1 MAGSRIANESP
12 VFQGAAEKL
21 AYGLTTTP
29 WGASPTNESMAV
41 YDITDPENE
50 EDVTAAC
57 TEASMSVSGNVI
69 TTKRIKSLTLGNTYR
84 VEVLFTD
91 AQSNV
96 WEMIFLIKCQD
107 K

>member
-1 MAGSRIANESP
+1 MAGSRVALESP
-12 VFQGAAEKL
+12 QFQGEAEKL

-29 WGASPTNESMAV
+29 WGSSPTNYSMAV

-50 EDVTAAC
+50 EDVTDAC

-91 AQSNV
+91 SASNV